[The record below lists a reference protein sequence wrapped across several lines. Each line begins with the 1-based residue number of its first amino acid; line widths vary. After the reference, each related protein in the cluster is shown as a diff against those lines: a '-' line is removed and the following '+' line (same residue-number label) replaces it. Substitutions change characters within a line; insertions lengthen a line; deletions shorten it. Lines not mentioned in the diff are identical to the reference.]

1 MKQNGKKVVS
11 TWIDSTLMAAIRQE
25 AADKAVS
32 LSVVLRWALMER
44 YERQL
49 AQVRGEAVEPSA
61 EAVGVSG

>member
-11 TWIDSTLMAAIRQE
+11 TWIDSTLMAAVRQE

-49 AQVRGEAVEPSA
+49 AQMRAGSGEPVS
-61 EAVGVSG
+61 EADVVGV

>member
-11 TWIDSTLMAAIRQE
+11 TWIDSTLMAAVRQE

-32 LSVVLRWALMER
+32 MSVILRWALMDR

-49 AQVRGEAVEPSA
+49 AQVRGSGGQDA
-61 EAVGVSG
+61 EAVGVS